1 MKRGRRERK
10 EAEGKDE
17 GERMNRKKKLKW
29 KTMRKTDEEGKGKIS
44 EADTVRLVEG
54 SKVKNYTYRLP

>member
-1 MKRGRRERK
+1 
-10 EAEGKDE
+10 
-17 GERMNRKKKLKW
+17 
-29 KTMRKTDEEGKGKIS
+29 MRKTDEEGKGKIS